1 MSDTLSTRMG
11 FPRLVVRDLQKEAAF
26 YRAAFGYGEGIF
38 IKDKLMGRGIEEIIF
53 MTGEGKA
60 ELVLLQFMEGPQ
72 PSSDGA
78 MLGYFTSDL
87 DAFAARVTGAGGTI
101 AQEPVLIDMGTRKAR
116 MGVYADPEGFLLE
129 VIED

>member
-1 MSDTLSTRMG
+1 MTATLTTRMG
-11 FPRLVVRDLQKEAAF
+11 FPRLVVRDLQRQAAF
-26 YRAAFGYGEGIF
+26 YRAVFGYGEGIF
-38 IKDKLMGRGIEEIIF
+38 IADQLMGRKIEEIIF
-53 MTGEGKA
+53 MTGDNRA

-87 DAFAARVTGAGGTI
+87 DAFAARVTAAGGSV
-101 AQEPVLIDMGTRKAR
+101 AQEPVLIDMGPKKAR